1 MNSQVIYRKSLSRSA
16 NCRVKLHKMMNSQV
30 IYFAMLENPALAPSM
45 VGEFLKLS
53 PEDWEIAEV
62 LKNFGSN
69 AEFMQE
75 FLAHCPSCET
85 LRGVFQKY
93 RGTLACFDDLKAL
106 VLENA
111 NAEELFYFM
120 RDVNGFATEDV
131 MAAFFDAGPDI
142 ETLRIAARGV
152 FDSLEI
158 SCALRAAFFAANPSE
173 EQRKLFEFENSYRD

>member
-1 MNSQVIYRKSLSRSA
+1 MVKSLEE
-16 NCRVKLHKMMNSQV
+16 MNSQV

-75 FLAHCPSCET
+75 FLANLPTIET
-85 LRGVFQKY
+85 LLEVFQDY
-93 RGTLACFDDLKAL
+93 RSIPACFEELKAL
-106 VLENA
+106 VLANA
-111 NAEELFYFM
+111 NAEEIYLFM
-120 RDVNGFATEDV
+120 QSANGFATED
-131 MAAFFDAGPDI
+131 MLSAFFAANPDI

-158 SCALRAAFFAANPSE
+158 SCELRKAFFAAKPSKK
-173 EQRKLFEFENSYRD
+173 QLKLFEFENSYRD

>member
-1 MNSQVIYRKSLSRSA
+1 MVKSLEE
-16 NCRVKLHKMMNSQV
+16 MNSQV

-75 FLAHCPSCET
+75 FLANLPTIET
-85 LRGVFQKY
+85 LLEVFQDY
-93 RGTLACFDDLKAL
+93 RSIPACFEELKAL
-106 VLENA
+106 VLAKA

-131 MAAFFDAGPDI
+131 MAAFFAANPDI
-142 ETLRIAARGV
+142 ETLRVAARSAIGT
-152 FDSLEI
+152 LEI
-158 SCALRAAFFAANPSE
+158 SCELRKRFFAAKPSK
-173 EQRKLFEFENSYRD
+173 EQLKLFEFENSYRD

>member
-1 MNSQVIYRKSLSRSA
+1 MN
-16 NCRVKLHKMMNSQV
+16 

-85 LRGVFQKY
+85 LLEVFQKY
-93 RGTLACFDDLKAL
+93 RSIPACFEELKAL
-106 VLENA
+106 VLAKA
-111 NAEELFYFM
+111 NAEEICLFM
-120 RDVNGFATEDV
+120 QSANGFATEDV
-131 MAAFFDAGPDI
+131 VAAFFAANPDI

-158 SCALRAAFFAANPSE
+158 SCTLRNAFFAANPSE

>member
-1 MNSQVIYRKSLSRSA
+1 MVKSLEE
-16 NCRVKLHKMMNSQV
+16 MNSQV

-75 FLAHCPSCET
+75 FLANLPTIET
-85 LRGVFQKY
+85 LLEVFQDY
-93 RGTLACFDDLKAL
+93 RSIPACFEELKAL
-106 VLENA
+106 VLAKA

-120 RDVNGFATEDV
+120 RDVN
-131 MAAFFDAGPDI
+131 DI
-142 ETLRIAARGV
+142 ETLRVAARSAIGT
-152 FDSLEI
+152 LEI
-158 SCALRAAFFAANPSE
+158 SCELRKRFFAAKPSK
-173 EQRKLFEFENSYRD
+173 EQLKLFEFENSYRD

>member
-1 MNSQVIYRKSLSRSA
+1 MVKSLEE
-16 NCRVKLHKMMNSQV
+16 MN
-30 IYFAMLENPALAPSM
+30 IYFAMLENPALAPPM

-93 RGTLACFDDLKAL
+93 RGIPACFEELKAL
-106 VLENA
+106 VLAKA
-111 NAEELFYFM
+111 NAEEIYLFM
-120 RDVNGFATEDV
+120 RDVNGFATEDMV
-131 MAAFFDAGPDI
+131 AAFFAANPDI

-158 SCALRAAFFAANPSE
+158 SCTLRNAFFAANPSE

>member
-1 MNSQVIYRKSLSRSA
+1 
-16 NCRVKLHKMMNSQV
+16 MNSQV
-30 IYFAMLENPALAPSM
+30 IYFEMLENPALAPSM

-75 FLAHCPSCET
+75 FLANLPTIET
-85 LRGVFQKY
+85 LLEVFQKY

-106 VLENA
+106 VLAKA
-111 NAEELFYFM
+111 NAEEIYLFM
-120 RDVNGFATEDV
+120 QSANGFATED
-131 MAAFFDAGPDI
+131 MLSAFFAANPDI

-158 SCALRAAFFAANPSE
+158 SCALRNAFFAAKPSK

>member
-1 MNSQVIYRKSLSRSA
+1 MVKSLEE
-16 NCRVKLHKMMNSQV
+16 MNSQV

-53 PEDWEIAEV
+53 PEDWEIAEA
-62 LKNFGSN
+62 LENFGNN

-75 FLAHCPSCET
+75 FLANLPTIET
-85 LRGVFQKY
+85 LLEVFQDY
-93 RGTLACFDDLKAL
+93 RSIPACFEELKAL
-106 VLENA
+106 VLAKA

-131 MAAFFDAGPDI
+131 MAAFFAANPDI

-158 SCALRAAFFAANPSE
+158 SCTLRNAFFAANPSK

>member
-1 MNSQVIYRKSLSRSA
+1 MVKSLEE
-16 NCRVKLHKMMNSQV
+16 MNSQV

-85 LRGVFQKY
+85 LLEVFQDY
-93 RGTLACFDDLKAL
+93 RSIPACFEELKAL
-106 VLENA
+106 VLANA

-131 MAAFFDAGPDI
+131 MAAFFAANPDI
-142 ETLRIAARGV
+142 ETLRVAARSAIGT
-152 FDSLEI
+152 LEI
-158 SCALRAAFFAANPSE
+158 SCELRKRFFAAKPSK
-173 EQRKLFEFENSYRD
+173 EQLKLFEFENSYRD

>member
-1 MNSQVIYRKSLSRSA
+1 MVKSLEE
-16 NCRVKLHKMMNSQV
+16 MNSQV

-75 FLAHCPSCET
+75 FLANLPTIET
-85 LRGVFQKY
+85 LLEVFQDY
-93 RGTLACFDDLKAL
+93 RSIPACFEKLKAL
-106 VLENA
+106 VLAKA

-131 MAAFFDAGPDI
+131 MAAFFAANPDI
-142 ETLRIAARGV
+142 ETLRVAARSAIGT
-152 FDSLEI
+152 LEI
-158 SCALRAAFFAANPSE
+158 SCELRKRFFAAKPSK
-173 EQRKLFEFENSYRD
+173 EQLKLFEFENSYRD